1 MYRPSAINELRT
13 AVKLL
18 VPAYKKYNGVAKKMY
33 PSDGE
38 IIFVNWK
45 TYGGNRVDRERCRV
59 HCGYGANHNVVST
72 GYCGELS
79 AAP

>member
-45 TYGGNRVDRERCRV
+45 TYGGTE
-59 HCGYGANHNVVST
+59 ST
-72 GYCGELS
+72 C
-79 AAP
+79 